1 MVTSRTK
8 ITMSTNSQETLKIR
22 EPYRRLSYVEKEE
35 IRELI
40 LKGFSLQMV
49 ALKLGLRKSTVY
61 YHARPY
67 CRKQTKLNIKVLSL
81 KEQRYILGMF
91 VGDGNIIMKTSKGQ
105 YGLKFALDCNEDQ
118 DIAQYLCLLFMK
130 AGKKIEKRIEGNTPV
145 SIAKQLKSQRNVKLL
160 INSESWASDFKI
172 GFIGGLLDSD
182 GYVYHNKNGKH
193 YGAIIKTSNRLL
205 GKQIQAIL
213 SDLKINTLIFAFM
226 NSKVHTKQQTYAM
239 ISIYRQKKCGNSVK
253 T

>member
-1 MVTSRTK
+1 VLTLYEGGKENRKANRRKYPVSK
-8 ITMSTNSQETLKIR
+8 NFSKKLVKFVST
-22 EPYRRLSYVEKEE
+22 Y
-35 IRELI
+35 
-40 LKGFSLQMV
+40 
-49 ALKLGLRKSTVY
+49 
-61 YHARPY
+61 
-67 CRKQTKLNIKVLSL
+67 
-81 KEQRYILGMF
+81 
-91 VGDGNIIMKTSKGQ
+91 
-105 YGLKFALDCNEDQ
+105 
-118 DIAQYLCLLFMK
+118 
-130 AGKKIEKRIEGNTPV
+130 V

-226 NSKVHTKQQTYAM
+226 NSKVHTKQQTHAM